1 MKKHGNEIIWIS
13 VKNSTGDKFY
23 ITSKKDDRSTYF
35 IYDSE
40 WKKLGKGRNPNVLVS
55 NYVNP

>member
-13 VKNSTGDKFY
+13 VKNSTGDTFY
-23 ITSKKDDRSTYF
+23 ITSKKDDRSIYF

-40 WKKLGKGRNPNVLVS
+40 WKKLGKGRNPNVLTS
-55 NYVNP
+55 NYVNL